1 MTISQPFAI
10 AKEGDWY
17 EMMTDFDYMVES
29 ISHDISL
36 MLMERRGMTM
46 IEALDTLYNSE
57 TYEKLSDARSGLYFQ
72 APGYVYD
79 FLDKEVEYGKMQ

>member
-1 MTISQPFAI
+1 
-10 AKEGDWY
+10 
-17 EMMTDFDYMVES
+17 
-29 ISHDISL
+29 
-36 MLMERRGMTM
+36 MTM